1 MTMQPVYRLSEVDG
15 NPEDVRDANSQV
27 DNIKKCFALSAIH
40 AKRISCI
47 SGNTLDLITE
57 KS

>member
-1 MTMQPVYRLSEVDG
+1 MQPSYRLSEVDG

-27 DNIKKCFALSAIH
+27 DNIKKCFTIS

-47 SGNTLDLITE
+47 SGNTLDVITGQ
-57 KS
+57 S